1 MLPYFKGITT
11 SCILIVTESVTRKQ
25 IGVEYCYL
33 ESKLMLVITLWLVIY
48 NLSQSSMS
56 GMIIVKSR
64 KIQVFHRYMLFGILR
79 RV

>member
-1 MLPYFKGITT
+1 MLPYFKGIAT
-11 SCILIVTESVTRKQ
+11 SYILIVTESVTRKQ